1 LNDTMPITI
10 LTESEL
16 RQCVALDGEAIAAV
30 EEAFVAL
37 AEGRA
42 VTPPIMRIDI
52 AAHHGE
58 VDVKSAYVEGLDSF
72 AIKVASGFFDN
83 PKRGLP
89 SGSGLMLLW
98 SATVG
103 FPQAALF
110 DNGYLTHVRTG
121 AAGAIAAKYLA
132 RQQIETVGVIG
143 SGTQARYQ
151 VLTLREVRDFSRV
164 LVYSPNADHLT
175 RYVAEMEEALG
186 LPVEAADGAEAVVR
200 GCDLLVTT
208 TPSTQPIVRAEWLHP
223 GLHITA
229 MGSDAEQKQELE
241 PDVLAAADRLVCDL
255 KSQCFRLGEHH
266 HALEAG
272 LLTADAQVD
281 ELGEIA
287 AGRKPGRTSESE
299 ITLCDLTGVGIQDT
313 AIALLAYQKASAL
326 GLGMQLE
333 T

>member
-1 LNDTMPITI
+1 MPITI
-10 LTESEL
+10 LTESEI
-16 RQCVALDGEAIAAV
+16 RQCVKLDGEAIAAV
-30 EEAFVAL
+30 EQAFVAL

-42 VTPPIMRIDI
+42 VTPPIMRIDL

-83 PKRGLP
+83 PQRGLP
-89 SGSGLMLLW
+89 SGSGLMLVW

-143 SGTQARYQ
+143 SGAQARYQ
-151 VLTLREVRDFSRV
+151 LLALREVRDFSRA
-164 LVYSPNADHLT
+164 LAYSPNPDHLA
-175 RYVAEMEEALG
+175 RYAAEMSEALG
-186 LPVEAADGAEAVVR
+186 LPVEAADGPEAVVR
-200 GCDLLVTT
+200 GCDLLITT
-208 TPSTQPIVRAEWLHP
+208 TPSAEPIVRAGWLHP

-229 MGSDAEQKQELE
+229 MGSDAEHKQELE
-241 PDVLAAADRLVCDL
+241 AGVLAAADRRVCDL

-272 LLTADAQVD
+272 LLAPDAAVD

-287 AGRKPGRTSESE
+287 AGRKPGRTSDEA
-299 ITLCDLTGVGIQDT
+299 ITVCDLTGVGVQDT
-313 AIALLAYQKASAL
+313 AIALLAYQKAVAR
-326 GLGMQLE
+326 GLGIHLDV
-333 T
+333 

>member
-1 LNDTMPITI
+1 MNITI
-10 LTESEL
+10 LTESEI

-37 AEGRA
+37 AAGRA

-89 SGSGLMLLW
+89 SGSGLMLVW
-98 SATVG
+98 SATIG

-132 RQQIETVGVIG
+132 RQRIETVGVIG
-143 SGTQARYQ
+143 SGAQARYQ
-151 VLTLREVRDFSRV
+151 LLALREVRAFSRV
-164 LVYSPNADHLT
+164 LAYSPNPDHLN
-175 RYVAEMEEALG
+175 RYTVEMSEALG
-186 LPVEAADGAEAVVR
+186 LPVEAAAGPEAVVR

-208 TPSTQPIVRAEWLHP
+208 TPSAEPIVRAEWLHP

-229 MGSDAEQKQELE
+229 MGSDSEHKQELE
-241 PDVLAAADRLVCDL
+241 PGVLAAADRRVCDL

-272 LLTADAQVD
+272 LLSPDSAVD

-287 AGRKPGRTSESE
+287 AGRKPGRVSDSE
-299 ITLCDLTGVGIQDT
+299 ITVCDLTGVGIQDT
-313 AIALLAYQKASAL
+313 AIALLAYQKATAR
-326 GLGMQLE
+326 GLGIQLDV
-333 T
+333 